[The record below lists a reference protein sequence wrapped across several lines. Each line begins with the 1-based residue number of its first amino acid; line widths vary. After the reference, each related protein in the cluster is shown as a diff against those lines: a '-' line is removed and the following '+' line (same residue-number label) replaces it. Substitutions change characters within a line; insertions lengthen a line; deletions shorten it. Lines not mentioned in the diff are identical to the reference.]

1 MMNSEVGFAITLL
14 EILSSFG
21 LPFEHCPTGIDTISV
36 VVSTAQLALVR
47 DAVVA
52 EITERLSPDLLTVED
67 GMAMIAVVGKGMVFS
82 KGTAAAI
89 FQAISNANINIRM
102 IDQGSSELNI
112 IVGVAEKDYTTAIN
126 AIYQA
131 MAVLG

>member
-1 MMNSEVGFAITLL
+1 M
-14 EILSSFG
+14 
-21 LPFEHCPTGIDTISV
+21 
-36 VVSTAQLALVR
+36 
-47 DAVVA
+47 

-112 IVGVAEKDYTTAIN
+112 IVGVSEKDYTSAIN

-131 MAVLG
+131 MAALG